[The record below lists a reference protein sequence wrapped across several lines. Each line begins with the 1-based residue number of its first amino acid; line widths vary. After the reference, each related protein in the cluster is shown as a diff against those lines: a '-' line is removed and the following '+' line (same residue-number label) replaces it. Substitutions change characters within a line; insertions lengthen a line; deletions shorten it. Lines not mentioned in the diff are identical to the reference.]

1 MNPQDRKK
9 IIFAVVLVIVLIGV
23 IVLQVMKG
31 GTPPPKKPAAT
42 ATSQAG
48 SKSGAAKSPVKPT
61 VTAAGK
67 PAAPGAFFPGKSE
80 TTELKTTDKDI
91 DQLLANVKEVD
102 FDYDRERVPRD
113 PMMKLIGK
121 TFGAAEEKQDNTES
135 LRNPTVIAYMKKVV
149 SGIMWDDKKPLAIVD
164 NEVVGSGYQYPD
176 GGVVKSITRDQVVF
190 QVGDSLIEVPL
201 KEL

>member
-1 MNPQDRKK
+1 MNPQQKK
-9 IIFAVVLVIVLIGV
+9 QAIIAAVLGIVLI
-23 IVLQVMKG
+23 IVLYIQLAPKSG
-31 GTPPPKKPAAT
+31 QKKPAPKVPAVQT
-42 ATSQAG
+42 AAG
-48 SKSGAAKSPVKPT
+48 PSTAKPGAAK
-61 VTAAGK
+61 A
-67 PAAPGAFFPGKSE
+67 PANMTGKSSVAVAAQAE
-80 TTELKTTDKDI
+80 ATELKSTDIDI

-121 TFGAAEEKQDNTES
+121 TFAVADEKKEDEAN

-149 SGIMWDDKKPLAIVD
+149 SGIMWDEKKPLAIVD

-176 GGVVKSITRDQVVF
+176 GGIVKSITRDQVVF
-190 QVGDSLIEVPL
+190 QVGDSQIEVPL

>member
-1 MNPQDRKK
+1 MNPQQKK
-9 IIFAVVLVIVLIGV
+9 QIIILSVLILALVGV
-23 IVLQVMKG
+23 FFYMFVLG
-31 GTPPPKKPAAT
+31 GASPPKRPPTKSPTPTGAASGTAKPAAT
-42 ATSQAG
+42 ST
-48 SKSGAAKSPVKPT
+48 T
-61 VTAAGK
+61 K
-67 PAAPGAFFPGKSE
+67 PAAKPVVAGAEKSDA
-80 TTELKTTDKDI
+80 TELKTTDIDI

-113 PMMKLIGK
+113 PMLKLIGK
-121 TFGAAEEKQDNTES
+121 TFGAAEEKQENTES

-149 SGIMWDDKKPLAIVD
+149 SGIMWDEQKPLAIVD
-164 NEVVGSGYQYPD
+164 NEVVGAGYQYPD